1 MTGRRLSLL
10 KPTGHLTLG
19 NYLGALRPMVTAQNE
34 ALADGQCFYGVCD
47 LHAMTVAHDPAR
59 LRALTTELATLLL
72 AVGLDR
78 STLFVQSRVP
88 AHTELAYL
96 LECTAYTGELNRMI
110 QFKEKGRG
118 VDATRVSLYTYP
130 VLMAADILLYRP
142 EQVPVGDDQ
151 RQHLELTRDLALR
164 FNRTY
169 GPVFTVPEISTP
181 PAGARVMSLSDPT
194 SKMGKSDD
202 DDAGNLYL
210 LDPPDVIRRKVAR
223 AVTDSDTGRRRRARR
238 SRGQARRDQPAGDP
252 GRVRRLRRRTRDL
265 RRPEGRRHRR
275 RGGRAG
281 AAAAQVRRARRRQR
295 PRLGRVRRRRG
306 PLPRG
311 DGPGARGS
319 SRRCRPAR
327 EELAGDAR
335 EASVVRTLR
344 RARASGRVRPP
355 SPPGTPP
362 APCGSRAHAGRRRWC
377 RQAR

>member
-1 MTGRRLSLL
+1 MTTHAGRRLSLL

-19 NYLGALRPMVTAQNE
+19 NYLGALRPMAAAQDETA
-34 ALADGQCFYGVCD
+34 AKGQCFYGVCD
-47 LHAMTVAHDPAR
+47 LHAMTVAHDPAQ

-181 PAGARVMSLSDPT
+181 AAGARVMSLSDPT

-202 DDAGNLYL
+202 DVAGNLYL
-210 LDPPDVIRRKVAR
+210 LDPPDVVRRKVAR
-223 AVTDSDTGRRRRARR
+223 AVTDSDVGPDAVRA
-238 SRGQARRDQPAGDP
+238 D
-252 GRVRRLRRRTRDL
+252 
-265 RRPEGRRHRR
+265 
-275 RGGRAG
+275 RGGKPGVTNLLEILTACGGSDDGLATYGALKAAVTDAVVSELAPLQQAYSELAADPAHVSSVYDEG
-281 AAAAQVRRARRRQR
+281 AA
-295 PRLGRVRRRRG
+295 
-306 PLPRG
+306 
-311 DGPGARGS
+311 
-319 SRRCRPAR
+319 RCREVTAPV
-327 EELAGDAR
+327 L
-335 EASVVRTLR
+335 EA
-344 RARASGRVRPP
+344 ARAAVGLV
-355 SPPGTPP
+355 
-362 APCGSRAHAGRRRWC
+362 
-377 RQAR
+377 